1 MIEWQAIYTKHFK
14 VTIYMPDIEVAASA
28 SAATASVVKH
38 YALPP
43 EVEALANAMQ
53 SRMDSMR
60 NAPLPGDADLPPL
73 SQKQL
78 DRIGAFGLRDETRN
92 SR

>member
-1 MIEWQAIYTKHFK
+1 
-14 VTIYMPDIEVAASA
+14 MPDIEVAASE
-28 SAATASVVKH
+28 SAATASFVKQ

-43 EVEALANAMQ
+43 EAEALALVMQ
-53 SRMDSMR
+53 SRLDSIR
-60 NAPLPGDADLPPL
+60 YAPLPGDADLPPL

-78 DRIGAFGLRDETRN
+78 DRIAAFGLRDEIRK